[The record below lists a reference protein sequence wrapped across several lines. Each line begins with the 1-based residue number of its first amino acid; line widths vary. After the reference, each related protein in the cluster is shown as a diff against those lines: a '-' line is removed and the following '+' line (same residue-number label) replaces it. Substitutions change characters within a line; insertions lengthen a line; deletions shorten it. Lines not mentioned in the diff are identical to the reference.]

1 MKISSRLNL
10 AVWVPSILA
19 LVVMVVL
26 LFSSLEIQNTQKN
39 GDTVREIR
47 SSLTELNHLI
57 FSYIL
62 NPEDP
67 LKARFVAEY
76 AALSRLI
83 DSTSPQNQEQKL
95 LLADIRQSSIA
106 MNNLFIRLVSNS
118 GISNETDSL
127 IKMLLLS
134 SYDADTRAA
143 QLRAL
148 IDDGIRATEVRTF
161 WLIFLALA
169 LAVVPLSL
177 ILFRT
182 RRRITSSLSNLNK
195 GAAIVGSGNLN
206 FSIEEKSQ
214 DELGD
219 LSRAFNH
226 MTANLKTVTASKDD
240 LEREFEH
247 SRKLELELSQS
258 IQLLNAHM
266 DNSPLAVIEFDSQ
279 FRVIRWS
286 KGAERTFGWTAGET
300 LGRFISQI
308 KWVYEADAEL
318 VNQVSSEFLSGQK
331 PVRLNVNRNYRKDGS
346 LIWCEWYNSSIYDSA
361 TNLTSVLSLVLDITQ
376 RKEAEEKLKDS
387 EALFFSAFHAS
398 PAAMTI
404 ASLPEG
410 RWVEVNDSFLHLV
423 GYTRDEVIG
432 HTSDE
437 LAIFEAAETRRIVSN
452 LHDRSSLQNFELPLR
467 TKLGTI
473 LTVLSSSE
481 KISLNGRD
489 HFMSNIIDF
498 TERKKAEQ
506 LKDEFIGLVS
516 HEIRTPL
523 TILMGAIGVA
533 MTEGI
538 TPEDSRHILRDAMD
552 GAESLNHI
560 VNNLIELSRYQ
571 SNRLSIV
578 KETLDLV
585 KELTL
590 LVDSERVHMQKHHLE
605 VDIPP
610 ALQSVSADKVK
621 LELILVNLLSN
632 AVKYSAQGT
641 TIRVSARKTGAFLT
655 ISVSD
660 QGVGIPLEKQSML
673 FQPFERLDNA
683 DATIKG
689 LGLGLLVCKRLV
701 EIHGG
706 AIWVESEPGRGSI
719 FSFTL
724 PL

>member
-1 MKISSRLNL
+1 
-10 AVWVPSILA
+10 
-19 LVVMVVL
+19 
-26 LFSSLEIQNTQKN
+26 
-39 GDTVREIR
+39 
-47 SSLTELNHLI
+47 
-57 FSYIL
+57 
-62 NPEDP
+62 
-67 LKARFVAEY
+67 
-76 AALSRLI
+76 
-83 DSTSPQNQEQKL
+83 
-95 LLADIRQSSIA
+95 
-106 MNNLFIRLVSNS
+106 
-118 GISNETDSL
+118 
-127 IKMLLLS
+127 
-134 SYDADTRAA
+134 
-143 QLRAL
+143 
-148 IDDGIRATEVRTF
+148 
-161 WLIFLALA
+161 
-169 LAVVPLSL
+169 
-177 ILFRT
+177 
-182 RRRITSSLSNLNK
+182 
-195 GAAIVGSGNLN
+195 
-206 FSIEEKSQ
+206 
-214 DELGD
+214 
-219 LSRAFNH
+219 
-226 MTANLKTVTASKDD
+226 
-240 LEREFEH
+240 
-247 SRKLELELSQS
+247 
-258 IQLLNAHM
+258 
-266 DNSPLAVIEFDSQ
+266 
-279 FRVIRWS
+279 
-286 KGAERTFGWTAGET
+286 
-300 LGRFISQI
+300 
-308 KWVYEADAEL
+308 
-318 VNQVSSEFLSGQK
+318 
-331 PVRLNVNRNYRKDGS
+331 
-346 LIWCEWYNSSIYDSA
+346 
-361 TNLTSVLSLVLDITQ
+361 
-376 RKEAEEKLKDS
+376 
-387 EALFFSAFHAS
+387 
-398 PAAMTI
+398 
-404 ASLPEG
+404 
-410 RWVEVNDSFLHLV
+410 
-423 GYTRDEVIG
+423 
-432 HTSDE
+432 
-437 LAIFEAAETRRIVSN
+437 
-452 LHDRSSLQNFELPLR
+452 
-467 TKLGTI
+467 
-473 LTVLSSSE
+473 
-481 KISLNGRD
+481 
-489 HFMSNIIDF
+489 MSNIIDF

-719 FSFTL
+719 FKFTL